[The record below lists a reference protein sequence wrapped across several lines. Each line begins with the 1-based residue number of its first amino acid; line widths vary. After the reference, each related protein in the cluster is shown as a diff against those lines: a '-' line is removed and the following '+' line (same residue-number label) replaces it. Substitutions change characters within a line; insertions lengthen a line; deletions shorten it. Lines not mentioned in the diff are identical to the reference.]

1 MEIMN
6 IIVAGSLMVVG
17 LTTVGYAG
25 AVGGWVNNELFTVP
39 MINLTVTPLALM
51 GLVPLSLGLG
61 MLFRSGDVL
70 DIREEVL
77 QPAAY

>member
-1 MEIMN
+1 MDLMN
-6 IIVAGSLMVVG
+6 IIVAGSLIVVG
-17 LTTVGYAG
+17 LINIGYAG
-25 AVGGWVNNELFTVP
+25 AVGAWVNDEWFTIP
-39 MINLTVTPLALM
+39 FINLAVTPLALM